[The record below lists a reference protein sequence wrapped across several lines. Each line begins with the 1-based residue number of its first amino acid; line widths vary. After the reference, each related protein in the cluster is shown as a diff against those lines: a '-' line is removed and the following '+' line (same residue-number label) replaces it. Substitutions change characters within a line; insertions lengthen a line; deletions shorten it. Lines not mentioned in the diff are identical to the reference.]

1 MLLDSARPHPV
12 TGRYTFL
19 SCDPA
24 LVLRA
29 HGRQVMLGP
38 PGQLTVREASP
49 LVLLRKLLA
58 APPTISIEGMPPCV
72 GGAVGLFGYD
82 LARTFERLPARASD
96 DLHLPDLLV
105 GIYETMVAIDH
116 ATDDAWV
123 ITRAL
128 PSLEPV
134 RAYDAAVE
142 RLEAWTDRLIA
153 DGPPVEVAIAG
164 AEPHEICAEVS
175 QTEFVGWV
183 RQAKRWIAAGDIYQA
198 NLSQRLQAPLTTSP
212 WAMYRRL
219 RAVNPSPFAAYVD
232 AGDLQVVSAS
242 PERLVKVSG
251 DVVET
256 RPIAG
261 TRPRTGEAARD
272 RKQLAELLA
281 DPKERAEHLMLVDL
295 ERNDLGRVCAY
306 GSVEVSEFMA
316 TEAYSHVFHIV
327 SNIRGR
333 LRPGLD
339 WLDVAA
345 AVFPGGTITGCP
357 KIRSLEIID
366 ALEPVR
372 RQFYTGSI
380 GYISFTGAMDWNLV
394 IRSALVTG
402 GRVYVQAG
410 AGIVA
415 DSDPV
420 REYEETLHK
429 AEALLVTLRG
439 AAVARGGDTT
449 RLVGA
454 AAVPQPQ
461 GVPDAVPV
469 G

>member
-1 MLLDSARPHPV
+1 MAGRPHHHLPPMGPHHQRRIGAEKGV
-12 TGRYTFL
+12 AAGHGM
-19 SCDPA
+19 
-24 LVLRA
+24 RA
-29 HGRQVMLGP
+29 G
-38 PGQLTVREASP
+38 AP
-49 LVLLRKLLA
+49 LALLRELLA
-58 APPTISIEGMPPCV
+58 APPTMCVEGLPPCV

-82 LARTFERLPARASD
+82 LAHEFERLPTRAHD

-105 GIYETMVAIDH
+105 GLYETMVAIDH
-116 ATDDAWV
+116 ATGDAWV
-123 ITRAL
+123 MTRVQ
-128 PSLEPV
+128 PSARPAS
-134 RAYDAAVE
+134 AYDAAVE
-142 RLEAWTDRLIA
+142 RLEAWTRRLTTA
-153 DGPPVEVAIAG
+153 PPPGDAEIAG
-164 AEPHEICAEVS
+164 VASDEIVPDVDQAEFAR
-175 QTEFVGWV
+175 WV
-183 RQAKRWIAAGDIYQA
+183 RQAKDWIAAGDIYQA

-242 PERLVKVSG
+242 PERLVKLSDG
-251 DVVET
+251 IVET

-261 TRPRTGEAARD
+261 TRPRTGDDARD
-272 RKQLAELLA
+272 RDRLAELLA
-281 DPKERAEHLMLVDL
+281 HPKERAEHLMLVDL

-306 GSVEVSEFMA
+306 GSVEVSEFMT
-316 TEAYSHVFHIV
+316 TETYSHVVHLV

-357 KIRSLEIID
+357 KIRSFEIID

-372 RQFYTGSI
+372 RQFYTGAI

-394 IRSALVTG
+394 IRSAIVTG

-415 DSDPV
+415 DSDPI

-429 AEALLVTLRG
+429 AEALLVALRG
-439 AAVARGGDTT
+439 SDRSQTEGVLDAIAVG
-449 RLVGA
+449 
-454 AAVPQPQ
+454 
-461 GVPDAVPV
+461 
-469 G
+469 

>member
-1 MLLDSARPHPV
+1 VLLDSARHHPV

-29 HGRQVMLGP
+29 HGRQVALGP
-38 PGQLTVREASP
+38 PGHLVPREGNP
-49 LVLLRKLLA
+49 LALLREILA
-58 APPTISIEGMPPCV
+58 APPTISIEGVPPCV

-82 LARTFERLPARASD
+82 LAQAFERLPARAHD

-105 GIYETMVAIDH
+105 GIYETMIAIDH
-116 ATDDAWV
+116 ATEEAWV
-123 ITRAL
+123 ITRAR
-128 PSLEPV
+128 PSATPA
-134 RAYDAAVE
+134 RAYDEAVE
-142 RLEAWTDRLIA
+142 RLETWVDRLTA
-153 DGPPVEVAIAG
+153 GGASSEGEMAG
-164 AEPHEICAEVS
+164 ARAHEIRAEVS
-175 QTEFVGWV
+175 QAEFAGWV
-183 RQAKRWIAAGDIYQA
+183 RRAKAWIAAGDIYQA

-242 PERLVKVSG
+242 PERLVKVSQG
-251 DVVET
+251 VVET

-261 TRPRTGEAARD
+261 TRPRTGETARD
-272 RKQLAELLA
+272 REQVAELLA
-281 DPKERAEHLMLVDL
+281 HPKERAEHLMLVDL

-333 LRPGLD
+333 LRAGLD

-439 AAVARGGDTT
+439 AAV
-449 RLVGA
+449 
-454 AAVPQPQ
+454 PQPQ
-461 GVPDAVPV
+461 GVPDAVVV